1 LEISKIHITFVSSNN
16 DKMKKTLIAIAL
28 MVSGS
33 AMAQTNYNTIMNP
46 KQRKKEI
53 NLHLN
58 RAKTFEKIGNNLAI
72 TAIISA
78 VASFHI
84 YKGKENANAMIYIPL
99 TIGGASLIS
108 FTLSGREEMKAD
120 ELRKKIK

>member
-1 LEISKIHITFVSSNN
+1 
-16 DKMKKTLIAIAL
+16 MKKTLIVFAIL
-28 MVSGS
+28 ISGS

-46 KQRKKEI
+46 KERKKQI

-72 TAIISA
+72 STIISA

-99 TIGGASLIS
+99 TIGTASLIS
-108 FTLSGREEMKAD
+108 FTLSGREENKAD
-120 ELRKKIK
+120 ELRKKLK

>member
-1 LEISKIHITFVSSNN
+1 MSKTCITFVSSNN
-16 DKMKKTLIAIAL
+16 NNKMKNTLIAFAL

-46 KQRKKEI
+46 KQRKQEI

-58 RAKTFEKIGNNLAI
+58 RAKTFEKIGNTLAI
-72 TAIISA
+72 ATIISA

-84 YKGKENANAMIYIPL
+84 YKGKENANAMIFIPL

-108 FTLSGREEMKAD
+108 FTIGDRQEMKAE
-120 ELRKKIK
+120 ELKEKR